1 MANASD
7 RLFNLMKKTG
17 TDTISELLSL
27 TVKSTSPL
35 QLTDG
40 DKIILTKEF
49 LVFSNHIDL
58 DKISIGD
65 KFVAIT
71 FNNGQTYYISDIIS
85 SAVEINKYMEE
96 IIDLKSRVSSLES
109 RMTTAENDIDSLD
122 SRVSALERRFW
133 LEGIFKWL

>member
-1 MANASD
+1 MANASN
-7 RLFNLMKKTG
+7 RLFKLMQKSG
-17 TDTISELLSL
+17 TDTVSEVLSL
-27 TVKSTSPL
+27 TVKSTNPL
-35 QLTDG
+35 QLFDG

-49 LVFSNHIDL
+49 LVFSEHIDV
-58 DKISIGD
+58 DKITVGD
-65 KFVAIT
+65 KFLAIT
-71 FNNGQTYYISDIIS
+71 YNNGQIYYISDIIS